1 MPRLLPRRIF
11 IARMSEPRCTA
22 CSAVLV
28 PGAGFCRKCGLRLIE
43 SAGISEQPTAILSQT
58 DGLTT
63 QRLDPRATSPSYRDS
78 AAAVSPERSR
88 SGRRRLIL
96 ISLIGALL
104 AVGLVVFVTL
114 SMLKSRSRSA
124 AQVSRSLIYPGAKT
138 ILDLTYDDGSAVLQ
152 LQTPDPLD
160 KVQPWYETNLK
171 PTKTLRATSGSV
183 IMKNDALTATLVAED
198 SLTTIVIKKANR

>member
-1 MPRLLPRRIF
+1 
-11 IARMSEPRCTA
+11 MSEPRCTA
-22 CSAVLV
+22 CNAVLI
-28 PGAGFCRKCGLRLIE
+28 PGAGFCRQCGLRVIE
-43 SAGISEQPTAILSQT
+43 SAGIEEQPTAILNPAT

-63 QRLDPRATSPSYRDS
+63 QRLDPRATSPGYRDS
-78 AAAVSPERSR
+78 AAAIPPERSR

-96 ISLIGALL
+96 IGLIGTLL
-104 AVGLVVFVTL
+104 GVGLVVFATL
-114 SMLKSRSRSA
+114 SLLKTRSRSA

-138 ILDLTYDDGSAVLQ
+138 VLDLTYDDGSAVLQ